1 MPEPAVSADAARMRL
16 ARQSARRRDAVRA
29 LRVGEAACA
38 DAASALGNG
47 LDPAAARLA
56 AWEASV
62 ELVEV
67 VEALRRSIR
76 LSRFERRWLA
86 RQWSG
91 RGVLSRRQIAERL
104 GVSERTIWR
113 DLGHP

>member
-1 MPEPAVSADAARMRL
+1 MPEPAVSADAARMRR
-16 ARQSARRRDAVRA
+16 AAVARRRREAITA

-47 LDPAAARLA
+47 LDPAAARRA
-56 AWEASV
+56 AWQASV

-67 VEALRRSIR
+67 AEALRRSIR
-76 LSRFERRWLA
+76 LSRFERQWMA